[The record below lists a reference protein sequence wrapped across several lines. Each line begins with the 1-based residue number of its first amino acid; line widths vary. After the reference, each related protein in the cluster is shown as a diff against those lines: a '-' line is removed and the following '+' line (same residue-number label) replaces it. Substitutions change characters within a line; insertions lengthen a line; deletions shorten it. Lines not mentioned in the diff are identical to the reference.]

1 MNLKKCPG
9 AGIIIRILRCWNFK
23 KLKVGS
29 AHLCLGSVWVEDCP
43 SNLRTTHSKM
53 PPRPPTPSSS
63 IWLMLLRAAGRGQVG
78 SSLSAG
84 QHGYFVDNPPAHQPW
99 CLWMGRGVG
108 SGMRAINTLLICWSK
123 TVHLKHL
130 LASETTRFGCHR
142 PVLTTRP
149 ALPQK
154 GFTLIIGAPFSRI
167 LIFKDDLR
175 TIRKT
180 HPTGATIACYQKI
193 LALS

>member
-1 MNLKKCPG
+1 MSQG
-9 AGIIIRILRCWNFK
+9 RCFSM
-23 KLKVGS
+23 LEFEPPKVGS
-29 AHLCLGSVWVEDCP
+29 AHLCLGSVLVEDCP
-43 SNLRTTHSKM
+43 SNNLRTTHSKM

-63 IWLMLLRAAGRGQVG
+63 IWLMLLWAAGRGQVG
-78 SSLSAG
+78 PSLSAG

-142 PVLTTRP
+142 PVLTRP
-149 ALPQK
+149 ALPQR
-154 GFTLIIGAPFSRI
+154 GFNNNNNNTN
-167 LIFKDDLR
+167 
-175 TIRKT
+175 T
-180 HPTGATIACYQKI
+180 
-193 LALS
+193 